1 MSRIPRSAIIPTH
14 NRRAE
19 LYRCV
24 EAIAPQVDHVFIIDN
39 ATDPPLGH
47 DEADALALMRC
58 SDPMTCVVDTR
69 RDDEQP
75 PNLSRLWN
83 LGLENAEARWRSFLG
98 VVGKPLVWDV
108 AVLND
113 DAIPPAGW
121 FDAVSKAMRAV
132 GGVVAGSSAPFDD
145 LPPGQARFIG
155 GTARPSVSTR
165 LAGWAHILRGEW
177 DGARYDERMRWW
189 FSDDDLSLRARQAGG
204 LVHVG
209 GFPVPNTGA
218 DSSTTGVLAEQAGR
232 DRAVFVEKH
241 GVQPW

>member
-1 MSRIPRSAIIPTH
+1 MRTWEIPRAAVIPTH
-14 NRRAE
+14 DRPE
-19 LYRCV
+19 EVQRCV
-24 EAIAPQVDHVFIIDN
+24 EAISPQVDLVVVIDN
-39 ATDPPLGH
+39 ASDPPVDLLPAGAFLH
-47 DEADALALMRC
+47 VMG
-58 SDPMTCVVDTR
+58 DP
-69 RDDEQP
+69 EQP

-83 LGLENAEARWRSFLG
+83 TGLEFVQQFMHRYDQLDETRG
-98 VVGKPLVWDV
+98 WDV

-113 DAIPPAGW
+113 DAVPPPGW

-165 LAGWAHILRGEW
+165 LAGWAHIMRGEW
-177 DGARYDERMRWW
+177 DGARYDERLRWW
-189 FSDDDLSLRARQAGG
+189 FADDDLSHRARLAGG

-241 GVQPW
+241 GGMQPW